1 VAEDGRKPETLDS
14 RSEPNDPGFPARL
27 NELFERYRNPR
38 TGRPYS
44 HEHVTHWISH
54 NNPYEL
60 SMSHAHLS
68 HLRRGRADPRL
79 REIVM
84 LARFFQ
90 VEPIDLVPAASW
102 AADLKRAAEFRQHG
116 VKELALRQLT
126 DEFPED
132 QREHVLSAIT
142 GVLEAFEKVQSRA
155 VDSQSDQ

>member
-1 VAEDGRKPETLDS
+1 MGEDEPES
-14 RSEPNDPGFPARL
+14 RGAPHDPGFHTRL
-27 NELFERYRNPR
+27 NELFERYPNPE

-44 HEHVTHWISH
+44 NDHVAHWISG
-54 NNPYEL
+54 NNPYGL

-84 LARFFQ
+84 LARFFE
-90 VEPIDLVPAASW
+90 VEPTDLVPSAGW
-102 AADLKRAAEFRQHG
+102 AADLERAAEFRSHG
-116 VKELALRQLT
+116 VKELALRRLA

-142 GVLEAFEKVQSRA
+142 GVLEAFEKVRSRTE
-155 VDSQSDQ
+155 DSQSDG